1 MAPKHPVEQLP
12 ECLWCGLVFGVPDI
26 DDADEVEDTPDVPEV
41 ADVLEQLVAFDMP
54 YEGENIFRVVLKIIY
69 FVKK

>member
-12 ECLWCGLVFGVPDI
+12 ECLWCAFVFGGPDI

-41 ADVLEQLVAFDMP
+41 ADVAEQLVAFDIP
-54 YEGENIFRVVLKIIY
+54 FKCLCLEGV
-69 FVKK
+69 